1 MKDIVDP
8 AQATYNKTGTKAKN
22 RHFCVSVH
30 LEPFGTCNNIGK
42 KTKISTLLSL
52 K

>member
-30 LEPFGTCNNIGK
+30 LEPFGTCNK